1 MMVYARVKC
10 SHLTLPQ
17 PSPQTLGPSNPL
29 PAPSPAPHL
38 QGELEDLCMAGE
50 AVGPWNPQ
58 TNPAKLLPKLASM
71 GTVTDKFVH
80 QKVSFGYLS

>member
-1 MMVYARVKC
+1 MPEWNAATSLFRNSAPKLWDHPTLC
-10 SHLTLPQ
+10 LPQ
-17 PSPQTLGPSNPL
+17 AQ
-29 PAPSPAPHL
+29 PHL